1 MTFCLFTNFCCS
13 VSQTADWQGT
23 KQRGQHVHSRGHHLY
38 NAFHADIPHRHTF
51 QCQLSLLFIICP
63 KTKNHPLLASA
74 TRSQTW
80 YWEFGGKKSHRTKLF
95 PSLCGPFKKKKL
107 MVVFLLFS
115 EQLPSQ
121 KSGIHPKGSQTKNNE
136 KESTIQTNQYIIIH
150 TAAPFQNQT
159 WI

>member
-74 TRSQTW
+74 TRLSPVS
-80 YWEFGGKKSHRTKLF
+80 FSSHGDASVGGERVHS
-95 PSLCGPFKKKKL
+95 
-107 MVVFLLFS
+107 FS
-115 EQLPSQ
+115 WKYNSRSVWPPGWILYCWPCHMPQHHESPNPKCPNDGELQGTV
-121 KSGIHPKGSQTKNNE
+121 GIQCNQINVRLKN
-136 KESTIQTNQYIIIH
+136 
-150 TAAPFQNQT
+150 
-159 WI
+159 

>member
-74 TRSQTW
+74 TRLSPVS
-80 YWEFGGKKSHRTKLF
+80 FSSHGDASVGGKSAFIQLEVQLTQCVTTRVDIVLLTMSHTTQHHESPNPKCPNDGELQ
-95 PSLCGPFKKKKL
+95 GT
-107 MVVFLLFS
+107 V
-115 EQLPSQ
+115 
-121 KSGIHPKGSQTKNNE
+121 GIQCNQINVRLKN
-136 KESTIQTNQYIIIH
+136 
-150 TAAPFQNQT
+150 
-159 WI
+159 